1 MLIWGGILFAFVLI
15 LFLMKPK
22 SVHIWLFV
30 LDAAAILLLLL
41 ADILYVAKVGSYE
54 WKFWLEYRVYR
65 LVTKIPISIFEVK
78 TVVNVAFWIFIV
90 VSVLYQNQGI
100 KYQETSV
107 KRRKQLI
114 AGAVLV
120 ISGITLFVFNSPQFY
135 EKLYIMK
142 YTDSEAEARKYQLL
156 ISTANLSLALYSTY
170 TICYLFRT
178 FLKTKIIFKKQQLC
192 VLTLVRLFTTLL
204 VFSIC
209 AFTPMNR
216 IVNNFEIHDFSKQA
230 KYVLLY
236 HSYETLILV
245 IVFLVLVIVAWFGLD
260 ILDDRVF
267 RADYPDAKNVY
278 VMLGDI
284 RHIFHSY
291 KNAMLSL
298 KLLIGQAKEKNGTK
312 EAELL
317 LEDALQRLSELAE
330 RSAGV
335 LDIYNQADLKYDCV
349 SASDCMSAAQKR
361 ALLGKTV
368 QLTVTL
374 PDPEMGF
381 YGDQELV
388 VESLTNLLNNASE
401 ALEKKEG
408 EKRIEMNCYVE
419 LPWLCISIRD
429 NGIGIEKKYRKK
441 IFEPAFSTK
450 KTYRNWGMG
459 LAFVRNVVKEH
470 SGYINVKSRKGEYT
484 EFQIVLPFERKK
496 SLFGEE

>member
-1 MLIWGGILFAFVLI
+1 
-15 LFLMKPK
+15 
-22 SVHIWLFV
+22 
-30 LDAAAILLLLL
+30 
-41 ADILYVAKVGSYE
+41 
-54 WKFWLEYRVYR
+54 
-65 LVTKIPISIFEVK
+65 
-78 TVVNVAFWIFIV
+78 
-90 VSVLYQNQGI
+90 
-100 KYQETSV
+100 
-107 KRRKQLI
+107 
-114 AGAVLV
+114 
-120 ISGITLFVFNSPQFY
+120 
-135 EKLYIMK
+135 MK
-142 YTDSEAEARKYQLL
+142 YTDSEAEARRYQLL
-156 ISTANLSLALYSTY
+156 ISAANLAMALYCTY
-170 TICYLFRT
+170 TICHLFRT

-204 VFSIC
+204 FFSIC
-209 AFTPMNR
+209 AFTTIRQN
-216 IVNNFEIHDFSKQA
+216 VNNFEIHDFSKKA
-230 KYVLLY
+230 KYVLLS
-236 HSYETLILV
+236 HSYEALILM

-267 RADYPDAKNVY
+267 RANYPDAKNVY

-298 KLLIGQAKEKNGTK
+298 KLLVGQAKEKNGTK
-312 EAELL
+312 EAEQL
-317 LEDALQRLSELAE
+317 LEDALWRLSELAE

-335 LDIYNQADLKYDCV
+335 LDIYNQADLKYACV
-349 SASDCMSAAQKR
+349 SASDCMSDAQKR
-361 ALLGKTV
+361 ALLGEAV

-408 EKRIEMNCYVE
+408 KKQIEMNCYVE

-429 NGIGIEKKYRKK
+429 NGVGIEKKYRKK
-441 IFEPAFSTK
+441 IFKPAFSTK

-484 EFQIVLPFERKK
+484 EFQIVLPFERNVDAGTKLAK
-496 SLFGEE
+496 AVFAKIK